1 MRSVRNNTQN
11 SVHFEKSLH
20 INVIPY
26 RDILITKCKVNILY
40 SAEKSVIDL
49 YVEQTFLLGSFDRL
63 FKEQTDDF
71 SNKTF
76 V

>member
-1 MRSVRNNTQN
+1 MILKTVYTLK
-11 SVHFEKSLH
+11 KSLH

-49 YVEQTFLLGSFDRL
+49 YVEQTFLFRSFDRL